1 MAEMYAALWFIV
13 LFITLPATIN
23 IRLLCRPHCM
33 AALQKLL
40 SIHPSVHVVQ
50 TQVQNFK
57 KKL

>member
-1 MAEMYAALWFIV
+1 MYAALWFIV